1 MTEKKK
7 KKPTQRVNEWVN
19 GGGCE
24 CVNVWEMGAWGVWE
38 SVWVPSECVSEPR
51 NMREAEMRGEK
62 EERGKKTGE
71 RMAET
76 QRSYRTRKC
85 VEKEEFVEKARKKK
99 PESERTLKGKR
110 FSSFIWWWR
119 GQVWSSPVSPCP
131 WLSHG
136 KLYLLWGTSRTSLT
150 LNLLYQQKP
159 FLSLCVKHHLGCP
172 LQRL

>member
-51 NMREAEMRGEK
+51 NMREAETRGEK

-76 QRSYRTRKC
+76 QRSYRT
-85 VEKEEFVEKARKKK
+85 EKMCGKRGVCRESEKQKAREWEN
-99 PESERTLKGKR
+99 PKGKEV
-110 FSSFIWWWR
+110 FKFYLVMAMAGVVKPCISLPLTKPWQTLSS
-119 GQVWSSPVSPCP
+119 
-131 WLSHG
+131 
-136 KLYLLWGTSRTSLT
+136 
-150 LNLLYQQKP
+150 
-159 FLSLCVKHHLGCP
+159 LGHI
-172 LQRL
+172 